1 MFSYFLVFVV
11 HRLDGNNRSRMM
23 FFAMFGCDFSPDAKI
38 AGRDAAG
45 VLCGMSQGMTK
56 RV

>member
-11 HRLDGNNRSRMM
+11 HRLDGNNRSRTM
-23 FFAMFGCDFSPDAKI
+23 FFAMFWCDFSPDAKI